1 MRQKSKRERSFH
13 VNETVLAEA
22 LVKYLKNLRTEN
34 VPKEKK
40 GKKKRYRIGLERETE
55 EFLQQVLY
63 HGKDVVFI
71 QTAMEI
77 THFHCKTIT
86 LAVICDEQF

>member
-1 MRQKSKRERSFH
+1 M
-13 VNETVLAEA
+13 
-22 LVKYLKNLRTEN
+22 YLKKR
-34 VPKEKK
+34 KE
-40 GKKKRYRIGLERETE
+40 KKKRYRIGLERETE

-86 LAVICDEQF
+86 LAVICDEQFWGARMDMGRLMGQLLSFVTVVQKDL

>member
-13 VNETVLAEA
+13 VEETILAEA

-40 GKKKRYRIGLERETE
+40 GKKKKGIG
-55 EFLQQVLY
+55 
-63 HGKDVVFI
+63 
-71 QTAMEI
+71 
-77 THFHCKTIT
+77 
-86 LAVICDEQF
+86 